1 MLCGCFACLHTFLA
15 HEVVDWVDDGITP
28 LCPDCGADAV
38 MPGVTD
44 PGELAALHRLRFGRV
59 PYQDDG

>member
-15 HEVVDWVDDGITP
+15 HEVIDWVDDGITP
-28 LCPDCGADAV
+28 LCPTCGADAV

-44 PGELAALHRLRFGRV
+44 VAELVELHRKRFGTV
-59 PYQDDG
+59 PYQGRG